1 MFPKIILA
9 FAIFT
14 VISVIPGAFADSI
27 SVDIEDS
34 TYEID
39 FTSIDVEIK
48 SVSAD
53 TDFISLIFE
62 IDVLSKNGQLEFNFD
77 RNFFDAKLGSEDDDF
92 FVLVDGDELSFE
104 ESKDDFYRNIVFS
117 VDPGSEE
124 IEIIGS
130 QIVGISYLLE
140 KEAEIQIQIEVE
152 EQAIEEQEAE
162 QEAEIISKLQE
173 QCGEG
178 TILEDGVC
186 VLENP
191 IIESVPINVTP
202 LFLGFGIAFGIAI
215 TAVLILWGFGKISN
229 RKLPEESN

>member
-1 MFPKIILA
+1 MLPKIIVA

-39 FTSIDVEIK
+39 FTSVDVEIK

-53 TDFISLIFE
+53 TDFMSLIFE

-77 RNFFDAKLGSEDDDF
+77 RDFFDAKLGSEDDDF

-117 VDPGSEE
+117 VVPGSEE

-152 EQAIEEQEAE
+152 EQAAEE

>member
-1 MFPKIILA
+1 MLPKIILA

-39 FTSIDVEIK
+39 FTSVDVEIK

-53 TDFISLIFE
+53 TDFMSLIFE

-77 RNFFDAKLGSEDDDF
+77 RDFFDAKLGSEDDDF

-117 VDPGSEE
+117 IDPGSEE

-140 KEAEIQIQIEVE
+140 KEAEIQTQIEIE
-152 EQAIEEQEAE
+152 EQAAEE

-178 TILEDGVC
+178 TVLEDGVC
-186 VLENP
+186 VLAN
-191 IIESVPINVTP
+191 ESVSINVTP

-229 RKLPEESN
+229 KELPEESN

>member
-140 KEAEIQIQIEVE
+140 KEVEIQIQIEVE
-152 EQAIEEQEAE
+152 EQAIKE

-186 VLENP
+186 VLAN
-191 IIESVPINVTP
+191 ESVPINVTP

-229 RKLPEESN
+229 KELPEESN

>member
-1 MFPKIILA
+1 MLPKIILA

-39 FTSIDVEIK
+39 FTSVDVEIK

-53 TDFISLIFE
+53 TDFMSLIFE

-77 RNFFDAKLGSEDDDF
+77 RDFFDAKLGSEDDDF

-117 VDPGSEE
+117 VVPGSEE

-152 EQAIEEQEAE
+152 EQAAEE

>member
-39 FTSIDVEIK
+39 FTSVDVEIK

-162 QEAEIISKLQE
+162 IISKLQE

-186 VLENP
+186 VLAN
-191 IIESVPINVTP
+191 ESVPINVTP

-229 RKLPEESN
+229 KELPEESN

>member
-1 MFPKIILA
+1 MLPKIILA

-39 FTSIDVEIK
+39 FTSVDVEIK

-77 RNFFDAKLGSEDDDF
+77 RDFFDAKLGSEDDDF

-104 ESKDDFYRNIVFS
+104 ESKDDFYRNMVFS
-117 VDPGSEE
+117 VVPGSEE

-162 QEAEIISKLQE
+162 IISKLQE

-186 VLENP
+186 VLAN
-191 IIESVPINVTP
+191 ESVPINVTP

-229 RKLPEESN
+229 KELPEESN

>member
-39 FTSIDVEIK
+39 FTSVDVEIK

-77 RNFFDAKLGSEDDDF
+77 RDFFDAKLGSEDDDF

-162 QEAEIISKLQE
+162 IISKLQE

-186 VLENP
+186 VLAN
-191 IIESVPINVTP
+191 ESVPINVTP

-229 RKLPEESN
+229 KELPEESK

>member
-140 KEAEIQIQIEVE
+140 KEVEIQIQIEVE
-152 EQAIEEQEAE
+152 EQAIEE

-186 VLENP
+186 VLAN
-191 IIESVPINVTP
+191 ESVPINVTP

-229 RKLPEESN
+229 KELPEESN

>member
-1 MFPKIILA
+1 MLPKIIVA

-39 FTSIDVEIK
+39 FTSVDVEIK
-48 SVSAD
+48 SVTAD
-53 TDFISLIFE
+53 TNFMSLIFE

-77 RNFFDAKLGSEDDDF
+77 RDFFDAKLGSEDDDF

-117 VDPGSEE
+117 VVPGSEE

-162 QEAEIISKLQE
+162 IISKLQE

-178 TILEDGVC
+178 TVLEDGVC
-186 VLENP
+186 VLAN
-191 IIESVPINVTP
+191 ESVSINVTP

-229 RKLPEESN
+229 KELPEESN

>member
-1 MFPKIILA
+1 MLPKIILA

-39 FTSIDVEIK
+39 FTSVDVEIK

-53 TDFISLIFE
+53 TNFMSLIFE

-77 RNFFDAKLGSEDDDF
+77 RDFFDAKLGSEDDDF

-152 EQAIEEQEAE
+152 EQAIEK

-186 VLENP
+186 VLAN
-191 IIESVPINVTP
+191 ESVPISVTP

-215 TAVLILWGFGKISN
+215 TVVLILWGFGKISN
-229 RKLPEESN
+229 REIPEESN

>member
-1 MFPKIILA
+1 LFPKIILA

-39 FTSIDVEIK
+39 FTSVDVEIK
-48 SVSAD
+48 SVTAD
-53 TDFISLIFE
+53 TNFMSLIFE

-77 RNFFDAKLGSEDDDF
+77 RDFFDAKLGSEDDDF

-117 VDPGSEE
+117 VVPGSEE

-162 QEAEIISKLQE
+162 IISKLQE
-173 QCGEG
+173 LCGEG
-178 TILEDGVC
+178 TVLEDGVC
-186 VLENP
+186 VLAN
-191 IIESVPINVTP
+191 ESVSINVTP

-229 RKLPEESN
+229 KELPEESN

>member
-39 FTSIDVEIK
+39 FTSVDVEIK

-77 RNFFDAKLGSEDDDF
+77 RDFFDAKLGSEDDDF

-140 KEAEIQIQIEVE
+140 KEVEIQIQIEVE
-152 EQAIEEQEAE
+152 EQAIKE

-186 VLENP
+186 VLAN
-191 IIESVPINVTP
+191 ESVPINVTP

-229 RKLPEESN
+229 KELPEESN

>member
-1 MFPKIILA
+1 LFPKIILA

-140 KEAEIQIQIEVE
+140 KEVEIQIQIEAE
-152 EQAIEEQEAE
+152 EQAIEE

-186 VLENP
+186 VLAN
-191 IIESVPINVTP
+191 ESVPINVTP

-229 RKLPEESN
+229 KELPEESN

>member
-1 MFPKIILA
+1 MLPKIILA

-39 FTSIDVEIK
+39 FTSVDVEIK

-53 TDFISLIFE
+53 TDFMSLIFE

-77 RNFFDAKLGSEDDDF
+77 RDFFDAKLGSEDDDF

-117 VDPGSEE
+117 VVPGSEE

-152 EQAIEEQEAE
+152 EQAAEE

-178 TILEDGVC
+178 TVLEDGIC
-186 VLENP
+186 VLEDP

>member
-1 MFPKIILA
+1 MLPKIILA

-39 FTSIDVEIK
+39 FTSVDVEIK

-53 TDFISLIFE
+53 TNFMSLIFE

-77 RNFFDAKLGSEDDDF
+77 RDFFDAKLGSEDDDF

-162 QEAEIISKLQE
+162 IISKLQE

-186 VLENP
+186 VLAN
-191 IIESVPINVTP
+191 ESVPINVTP

-229 RKLPEESN
+229 KELPKESN

>member
-1 MFPKIILA
+1 MLPKIIVA

-39 FTSIDVEIK
+39 FTSVDVEIK

-53 TDFISLIFE
+53 TDFMSLIFE

-77 RNFFDAKLGSEDDDF
+77 RDFFDAKLGSEDDDF

-140 KEAEIQIQIEVE
+140 KEAEIQTQIEIE

>member
-39 FTSIDVEIK
+39 FTSVDVEIK

-77 RNFFDAKLGSEDDDF
+77 RDFFDAKLGSEDDDF

-162 QEAEIISKLQE
+162 IISKLQE

-186 VLENP
+186 VLAN
-191 IIESVPINVTP
+191 ESVPINVTP

-215 TAVLILWGFGKISN
+215 TVVLILWGFGKISN
-229 RKLPEESN
+229 RELPEESN

>member
-77 RNFFDAKLGSEDDDF
+77 RDFFDAKLGSEDDDF

-140 KEAEIQIQIEVE
+140 KEVEIQIQIEVE
-152 EQAIEEQEAE
+152 EQAIKE

-186 VLENP
+186 VLAN
-191 IIESVPINVTP
+191 ESVPINVTP

-229 RKLPEESN
+229 KELPEESN

>member
-1 MFPKIILA
+1 MLPKIIVA
-9 FAIFT
+9 FAIFS

-39 FTSIDVEIK
+39 FTSVDVEIK

-53 TDFISLIFE
+53 TDFMSLIFE

-77 RNFFDAKLGSEDDDF
+77 RDFFDAKLGSEDDDF

-104 ESKDDFYRNIVFS
+104 ESKDDFYRNMVFS
-117 VDPGSEE
+117 VVPGSEE

-152 EQAIEEQEAE
+152 EQAIEE

-229 RKLPEESN
+229 RELPEESN

>member
-1 MFPKIILA
+1 LFPKIILA

-39 FTSIDVEIK
+39 FTSVDVEIK
-48 SVSAD
+48 SVTAD
-53 TDFISLIFE
+53 TNFMSLIFE

-77 RNFFDAKLGSEDDDF
+77 RDFFDAKLGSEDDDF

-117 VDPGSEE
+117 VVPGSEE

-152 EQAIEEQEAE
+152 EQAIEEK
-162 QEAEIISKLQE
+162 EAEIISKLQE
-173 QCGEG
+173 LCGEG

-186 VLENP
+186 VLAN
-191 IIESVPINVTP
+191 ESVSINVTP

-229 RKLPEESN
+229 KELPEESN

>member
-1 MFPKIILA
+1 M
-9 FAIFT
+9 
-14 VISVIPGAFADSI
+14 
-27 SVDIEDS
+27 IE
-34 TYEID
+34 I
-39 FTSIDVEIK
+39 
-48 SVSAD
+48 
-53 TDFISLIFE
+53 
-62 IDVLSKNGQLEFNFD
+62 
-77 RNFFDAKLGSEDDDF
+77 FFDAKLGSEDDDF

-117 VDPGSEE
+117 IDPGSEE

-140 KEAEIQIQIEVE
+140 KEAEIQTQIEIE
-152 EQAIEEQEAE
+152 EQAAEE

-178 TILEDGVC
+178 TVLEDGIC
-186 VLENP
+186 VLEDP

>member
-1 MFPKIILA
+1 MLPKIILA

-39 FTSIDVEIK
+39 FTSVDVEIK

-77 RNFFDAKLGSEDDDF
+77 RDFFDAKLGSEDDDF

-162 QEAEIISKLQE
+162 IISKLQE

-186 VLENP
+186 VLAN
-191 IIESVPINVTP
+191 ESVPISVTP

-215 TAVLILWGFGKISN
+215 TVVLILWGFGKISN
-229 RKLPEESN
+229 REIPEESN

>member
-1 MFPKIILA
+1 MLPKIILA

-14 VISVIPGAFADSI
+14 VISVIPRAIADSI

-39 FTSIDVEIK
+39 FTSVDVEIK

-53 TDFISLIFE
+53 TNFMSLIFE

-77 RNFFDAKLGSEDDDF
+77 RDFFDAKLGSEDDDF

-104 ESKDDFYRNIVFS
+104 ESKDDFYRNMVFS
-117 VDPGSEE
+117 VVPGSEE

-162 QEAEIISKLQE
+162 IISKLQE

-186 VLENP
+186 VLAN
-191 IIESVPINVTP
+191 ESVPISVTP

-229 RKLPEESN
+229 RELPEESN

>member
-1 MFPKIILA
+1 MLPKIIVA

-39 FTSIDVEIK
+39 FTSVDVEIK

-53 TDFISLIFE
+53 TDFMSLIFE

-77 RNFFDAKLGSEDDDF
+77 RDFFDAKLGSEDDDF

-117 VDPGSEE
+117 IDPGSEE

-140 KEAEIQIQIEVE
+140 KEAEIQTQIEIE
-152 EQAIEEQEAE
+152 EQAAEE

-178 TILEDGVC
+178 TVLEDGIC
-186 VLENP
+186 VLEDP

>member
-162 QEAEIISKLQE
+162 IISKLQE

-186 VLENP
+186 VLAN
-191 IIESVPINVTP
+191 ESVPINVTP

-229 RKLPEESN
+229 KELPEESN

>member
-39 FTSIDVEIK
+39 FTSVDVEIK

-152 EQAIEEQEAE
+152 EQALEE

-186 VLENP
+186 VLAN
-191 IIESVPINVTP
+191 ESVPINVTP

-229 RKLPEESN
+229 KELPEESN

>member
-1 MFPKIILA
+1 MLPKIIVA
-9 FAIFT
+9 FAIFS

-39 FTSIDVEIK
+39 FTSVDVEIK

-53 TDFISLIFE
+53 TDFMSLIFE

-77 RNFFDAKLGSEDDDF
+77 RDFFDAKLGSEDDDF

-140 KEAEIQIQIEVE
+140 KEAEIQTQIEIE

-178 TILEDGVC
+178 TILEDGIC
-186 VLENP
+186 VLESP
-191 IIESVPINVTP
+191 PVQSIPINPTP
-202 LFLGFGIAFGIAI
+202 LLYGIFGAMGIGLAV
-215 TAVLILWGFGKISN
+215 VLILWGIGKRSN
-229 RKLPEESN
+229 KEIPTDSN

>member
-1 MFPKIILA
+1 MFPKIVLA
-9 FAIFT
+9 FGVFA
-14 VISVIPGAFADSI
+14 VISILPAAFADSI
-27 SVDIEDS
+27 SVDTGES
-34 TYEID
+34 TYDIEYTANGVD
-39 FTSIDVEIK
+39 IK
-48 SVSAD
+48 SASAD
-53 TDFISLIFE
+53 MDFMSLIFTVE
-62 IDVLSKNGQLEFNFD
+62 VLDSEGQLEFNFD
-77 RNFFDAKLGSEDDDF
+77 RDFFDAKLGSEDDDF

-140 KEAEIQIQIEVE
+140 KEAEIQTQIEIE

>member
-1 MFPKIILA
+1 MLPKIILA

-39 FTSIDVEIK
+39 FTSVDVEIK

-53 TDFISLIFE
+53 TNFMSLIFE

-77 RNFFDAKLGSEDDDF
+77 RDFFDAKLGSEDDDF

-117 VDPGSEE
+117 VVPGSEE

-140 KEAEIQIQIEVE
+140 KEAEIQIQIEIE
-152 EQAIEEQEAE
+152 EQAIEE

-186 VLENP
+186 VLAN
-191 IIESVPINVTP
+191 ESVPISVTP

-229 RKLPEESN
+229 RELPEESN

>member
-39 FTSIDVEIK
+39 FTSVDVEIK

-53 TDFISLIFE
+53 TNFMSLIFE

-77 RNFFDAKLGSEDDDF
+77 RDFFDAKLGSEDDDF

-117 VDPGSEE
+117 VVPGSEE

-162 QEAEIISKLQE
+162 IISKLQE
-173 QCGEG
+173 LCGEG
-178 TILEDGVC
+178 TVLEDGVC
-186 VLENP
+186 VLAN
-191 IIESVPINVTP
+191 ESVSINVTP

-229 RKLPEESN
+229 KELPEESN

>member
-1 MFPKIILA
+1 LLPKIILA

-39 FTSIDVEIK
+39 FTSVDVEIK

-53 TDFISLIFE
+53 TNFMSLIFE

-77 RNFFDAKLGSEDDDF
+77 RDFFDAKLGSEDDDF

-140 KEAEIQIQIEVE
+140 KEAEIQTQIEIE
-152 EQAIEEQEAE
+152 EQAIEE

-186 VLENP
+186 VLAN
-191 IIESVPINVTP
+191 ESVPISVTP

-229 RKLPEESN
+229 RELPEESN

>member
-1 MFPKIILA
+1 LLPKIILA

-39 FTSIDVEIK
+39 FTSVDVEIK

-53 TDFISLIFE
+53 TDFMSLIFE

-77 RNFFDAKLGSEDDDF
+77 RDFFDAKLGSEDDDF

-117 VDPGSEE
+117 VVPGSEE

-140 KEAEIQIQIEVE
+140 KEAEIQIQIEIE
-152 EQAIEEQEAE
+152 EQAAEE

-178 TILEDGVC
+178 TVLEDGIC
-186 VLENP
+186 VLEDP

>member
-1 MFPKIILA
+1 LIPKIILA

-39 FTSIDVEIK
+39 FTSVDVEIK

-53 TDFISLIFE
+53 TNFMSLIFE

-77 RNFFDAKLGSEDDDF
+77 RDFFDAKLGSEDDDF

-117 VDPGSEE
+117 VVPGSEE

-162 QEAEIISKLQE
+162 IISKLQE
-173 QCGEG
+173 LCGEG
-178 TILEDGVC
+178 TVLEDGVC
-186 VLENP
+186 VLAN
-191 IIESVPINVTP
+191 ESVSINVTP

-229 RKLPEESN
+229 KELPEESN

>member
-1 MFPKIILA
+1 MLPKIIVA
-9 FAIFT
+9 FAIFS

-39 FTSIDVEIK
+39 FTSVDVEIK

-53 TDFISLIFE
+53 TDFMSLIFE

-77 RNFFDAKLGSEDDDF
+77 RDFFDAKLGSEDDDF

-124 IEIIGS
+124 IEFIGS
-130 QIVGISYLLE
+130 QIVGISYILE
-140 KEAEIQIQIEVE
+140 KEAEIQTQID
-152 EQAIEEQEAE
+152 IEEKA
-162 QEAEIISKLQE
+162 
-173 QCGEG
+173 
-178 TILEDGVC
+178 ILNEFD
-186 VLENP
+186 
-191 IIESVPINVTP
+191 INATFITP
-202 LFLGFGIAFGIAI
+202 P
-215 TAVLILWGFGKISN
+215 TPSSSLILSSDDDKSSFSEREIFLTTNNTKD
-229 RKLPEESN
+229 

>member
-1 MFPKIILA
+1 LLPKIILA

-39 FTSIDVEIK
+39 FTSVDVEIK

-53 TDFISLIFE
+53 TDFMSLIFE

-77 RNFFDAKLGSEDDDF
+77 RDFFDAKLGSEDDDF

-117 VDPGSEE
+117 IDPGSEE

-140 KEAEIQIQIEVE
+140 KEAEIQTQIEIE
-152 EQAIEEQEAE
+152 EQAAEE

-178 TILEDGVC
+178 TVLEDGIC
-186 VLENP
+186 VLEDP

>member
-1 MFPKIILA
+1 LLPKIILA

-39 FTSIDVEIK
+39 FTSVDVEIK

-53 TDFISLIFE
+53 TDFMSLIFE

-77 RNFFDAKLGSEDDDF
+77 RDFFDAKLGSEDDDF

-117 VDPGSEE
+117 VVPGSEE

-152 EQAIEEQEAE
+152 EQAAEE

>member
-39 FTSIDVEIK
+39 FTSVDVEIK

-77 RNFFDAKLGSEDDDF
+77 RDFFDAKLGSEDDDF

-162 QEAEIISKLQE
+162 IISKLQE

-186 VLENP
+186 VLAN
-191 IIESVPINVTP
+191 ESVPINVTP

-229 RKLPEESN
+229 RELPEESN